1 MNFFRKHGKLLS
13 IVLLAIVCALW
24 LLHGSIEETIL
35 ALVPR
40 SIRQQVELFQHS
52 PLSQK
57 LIVVTKAAD
66 AEQAIS
72 AAQLARENL
81 FQDGWIR
88 PWNTANQNV
97 LSSFLDALPGRFTPQ
112 DQEILT
118 AKVSRDG
125 IAEQLERY
133 QEQLFSLE
141 GMFAKQLLVRDPFYL
156 TELLFNKWE
165 RLGQTTRTEYQDG
178 FLATPDGTLQAG
190 LYDLKED
197 IAQFST
203 AEQLH
208 QWFMQFEQ
216 TLPEGVRIFF
226 MGALRYTFENV
237 SVIKHDLL
245 FLSLVGLALL
255 SAVFFVFFR
264 TKRALLIYALP
275 LVVLPPA
282 ALVSQ
287 LIFGRLSGITLGFG
301 SVVAGLSVDY
311 AIYVYFALQ
320 SSAEKKPQTRS
331 QIRRHLWCNFLT
343 SALCFVALLFSSV
356 EVFKQI
362 AVFAL
367 VALSLALWIALCIF
381 PAYFMSEGVSII
393 PMKKIPYLQPLS
405 FKNACW
411 TSLGLLLFGVWGAF
425 HISFNDSLES
435 LNSTTKTFQQ
445 DKQDLNRLFAT
456 DEQALLFALG
466 GTEEEAIN
474 NNAQLSAHL
483 PVSLAV
489 NEIIVSPTQQRE
501 NQKRWNSFWQKD
513 RIDNAKAL
521 LEKESQKRGF
531 QSSSFTPFW
540 QWLEASFSL
549 HFIDLSAWYNPVLTL
564 RDGSY
569 AVVNVVPDTASY
581 KQLAQLPKVVFVS
594 ASQLQKELTSGV
606 KKEAVWVVGLALLFN
621 GIAVWVVFKRFKA
634 VLFSFIPVLLGSCI
648 LFGCLSLFK
657 VQVNLFGLIFL
668 PLLVG
673 LGIDYAI
680 FQLMKQRAG
689 QENLAEL
696 YPPQA
701 LLAAALSTLAGF
713 GVLVLAHHAVLFIMG
728 LCALLGIGGAVLAA
742 LFILPSL
749 WEHYA

>member
-1 MNFFRKHGKLLS
+1 MSFLRRHGPLLG
-13 IVLLAIVCALW
+13 VAFVAIICALW
-24 LLHGSIEETIL
+24 LLRGNIEETVL

-40 SIRQQVELFQHS
+40 AIRQQVELFQHS

-57 LIVVTKAAD
+57 LIVVTQADDEEDAAF
-66 AEQAIS
+66 
-72 AAQLARENL
+72 AAQQVREKL
-81 FQDGWIR
+81 LQDGWIR
-88 PWNTANQNV
+88 PWNISAQGV
-97 LSSFLDALPGRFTPQ
+97 VSSLLDALPGRFTPQ
-112 DQEILT
+112 DQTHLFSKI
-118 AKVSRDG
+118 S
-125 IAEQLERY
+125 AENISQQLDRY

-141 GMFAKQLLVRDPFYL
+141 GMMAKQFLVQDPFYL
-156 TELLFNKWE
+156 TELLLQKWE

-178 FLATPDGTLQAG
+178 FLSAPDGKIQAG
-190 LYDLKED
+190 LYDLKAD
-197 IAQFST
+197 VTAFST
-203 AEQLH
+203 SERLQQWLTQLKPA
-208 QWFMQFEQ
+208 
-216 TLPEGVRIFF
+216 LPDDARVFF

-245 FLSLVGLALL
+245 LLSLVGLALL
-255 SAVFFVFFR
+255 SAVFFAFFR

-287 LIFGRLSGITLGFG
+287 LVFGRLSGITLGFG

-320 SSAEKKPQTRS
+320 SASKNKPQTSS
-331 QIRRHLWCNFLT
+331 QIRHHLWCNFLT
-343 SALCFVALLFSSV
+343 SALCFAALLLSSV

-367 VALSLALWIALCIF
+367 VALSLALLISLYIF
-381 PAYFMSEGVSII
+381 PSYFDSAASPVVSL
-393 PMKKIPYLQPLS
+393 KRVSLKPLS
-405 FKNACW
+405 FKHACYLA
-411 TSLGLLLFGVWGAF
+411 LGLVLLGVWGAR
-425 HISFNDSLES
+425 HISFNESLDS
-435 LNSTTKTFQQ
+435 LNSTSPAFQQ
-445 DKQDLNRLFAT
+445 DKQTLSRLLAT

-466 GTEEEAIN
+466 ATPEEALTH
-474 NNAQLSAHL
+474 NAQISHQL
-483 PVSLAV
+483 PTPLAV
-489 NEIIVSPTQQRE
+489 NEIVVSAAQQQE
-501 NQKRWNSFWQKD
+501 NQKRWNDFWTRETINNSRTSLQ
-513 RIDNAKAL
+513 AEA
-521 LEKESQKRGF
+521 QKRGF
-531 QSSSFTPFW
+531 QADAFAPFW
-540 QWLEASFSL
+540 QWLEDSFTPK
-549 HFIDLSAWYNPVLTL
+549 FADLSDWYNPVLKL
-564 RDGSY
+564 EDGSY
-569 AVVNVVPDTASY
+569 AVVNIVPNSEVYEKIT
-581 KQLAQLPKVVFVS
+581 KLPYAAFVS
-594 ASQLQKELTSGV
+594 ASQLQKELTHGV
-606 KKEAVWVVGLALLFN
+606 KQEALWVVCLALLFN
-621 GIAVWVVFKRFKA
+621 ALAVWIVFKRLKA
-634 VLFSFIPVLLGSCI
+634 VLFCFIPVLLGACI

-689 QENLAEL
+689 QENLAGL

-701 LLAAALSTLAGF
+701 LLAAGLSTLAGF